1 MAQFTEPTSEQKA
14 GWSQWIAERP
24 DKVREVAERIDP
36 WTLYRMKDTD
46 QRVTLYS
53 FGEQPDGSVTLT
65 VDITGEFNLISFDQQ
80 VFGIDPDDLEEC
92 DLPVEGEPLGEA
104 LNEDEQLEYINAR
117 RKQNGL
123 PPLV

>member
-1 MAQFTEPTSEQKA
+1 MTQVVEQNQIEFTSD
-14 GWSQWIAERP
+14 I
-24 DKVREVAERIDP
+24 
-36 WTLYRMKDTD
+36 
-46 QRVTLYS
+46 
-53 FGEQPDGSVTLT
+53 DGSVTLT
-65 VDITGEFNLISFDQQ
+65 VNITGEFNLISFDQQ